1 MSKALGLLEVY
12 GFSTGLYVVDAACK
26 AANVTVQALDKN
38 RPFTNEPLAAPLLI
52 TIRFRGSIDDVTEA
66 VEVGK
71 RAANELTGWVNAKV
85 IARPD
90 EGLEQL
96 LEVSCI

>member
-1 MSKALGLLEVY
+1 MANALGIIEVY
-12 GFSTGLYVVDAACK
+12 GLSTGLYVVDAACK
-26 AANVTVQALDKN
+26 AANVTVQAVDKN
-38 RPFTNEPLAAPLLI
+38 RPFTEEVLAAPLLI
-52 TIRFRGSIDDVTEA
+52 TIRFRGSIDDVTTA

-71 RAANELTGWVNAKV
+71 EAANQLTGWVNAKV

-90 EGLEQL
+90 EGLEQF

>member
-1 MSKALGLLEVY
+1 MAKALGILEVY
-12 GFSTGLYVVDAACK
+12 GLSTGLYVVDAACK
-26 AANVTVQALDKN
+26 AANVTVQAVDKN

-71 RAANELTGWVNAKV
+71 RAANQLTGWVNAKV
-85 IARPD
+85 IARPA